1 MRIHFPTLEIAGV
14 GVEPTSNGAGSPHA
28 CVGWATEAPVRM
40 EAVRG
45 HSPGGGPVVG
55 LWCIEGCG
63 HKGGKAHLLGPDGP
77 QQMAEAAMKPARPE

>member
-1 MRIHFPTLEIAGV
+1 M
-14 GVEPTSNGAGSPHA
+14 EPTSNGAGSPHA

-55 LWCIEGCG
+55 LWCIPRCLQ
-63 HKGGKAHLLGPDGP
+63 KGGGAHLLGPDGP
-77 QQMAEAAMKPARPE
+77 QGGSGCSLAVKPTWHGYNVPFRQ

>member
-1 MRIHFPTLEIAGV
+1 MHFPTLEIAGV

-28 CVGWATEAPVRM
+28 CAGWATEAPVRM

-55 LWCIEGCG
+55 RTCIKGCG
-63 HKGGKAHLLGPDGP
+63 HKGVGHL
-77 QQMAEAAMKPARPE
+77 MAEIQGACRECWTQSHTPGTM